1 MYAYVLMEG
10 ILNSETLVQF
20 TIMVRVP
27 VAVIQKIMGD
37 NNFYLFSNERFFAQ
51 LDLVALI
58 IH

>member
-37 NNFYLFSNERFFAQ
+37 NNFYLFSNESFFAQ